1 MSEFGSFHLAA
12 NPTMYEP
19 VRTNNFRFLAKF
31 DNIQLLKVGEN
42 AADRNSYI
50 RDGQEILDFSVASFD
65 VPHFTQTPIEVR
77 RGNSRVL
84 YAGVPNWNTGTLVVN
99 DLVGA
104 DGKSVLLAWQ
114 SLSYSVIDDTIS
126 TADKYKINATVME
139 YTADNKLVRY
149 WDLLGCWVSGLS
161 ETGWTNESGEKKQLQ
176 ATIAYDRAIP
186 HLPDEVVYR

>member
-1 MSEFGSFHLAA
+1 MSEFGAYHIAA
-12 NPTMYEP
+12 NPTIYEP

-50 RDGQEILDFSVASFD
+50 RDGQEILDFSVVSFD
-65 VPHFTQTPIEVR
+65 VPHFSQNSVDVR
-77 RGNSRVL
+77 RGNSIVH
-84 YAGVPNWNTGTLVVN
+84 YAGLPQWNTGTLVIN

-114 SLSYSVIDDTIS
+114 SLSYNVIDDTIS
-126 TADKYKINATVME
+126 TANNYKINATVME

-149 WDLLGCWVSGLS
+149 WDLLGCWVSGLQ
-161 ETGWTNESGEKKQLQ
+161 ESG
-176 ATIAYDRAIP
+176 
-186 HLPDEVVYR
+186 

>member
-19 VRTNNFRFLAKF
+19 VRPNNYRFIAKF
-31 DNIQLLKVGEN
+31 DTVQLLKVGEN

-50 RDGQEILDFSVASFD
+50 RDGQEILDFSVTHFD
-65 VPHFTQTPIEVR
+65 VPHFSQNPIEVW

-84 YAGVPNWNTGTLVVN
+84 YAGKPSWNTGQLVIN

-114 SLSYSVIDDTIS
+114 SLSYNVIDDTIS
-126 TADKYKINATVME
+126 TSDHYKINATVME

-149 WDLLGCWVSGLS
+149 WDLLGCWISGLS
-161 ETGWTNESGEKKQLQ
+161 EDAWDSDGDGKKRIT

-186 HLPDEVVYR
+186 HLPDELVYR

>member
-19 VRTNNFRFLAKF
+19 VRTNNYRFIAKF
-31 DNIQLLKVGEN
+31 DTIQLLKVGEN

-50 RDGQEILDFSVASFD
+50 RDGQEILDFSVTHFD
-65 VPHFTQTPIEVR
+65 VPHFRQTPIQIK
-77 RGNSRVL
+77 RGNSRVQ
-84 YAGVPNWNTGTLVVN
+84 YAGVPEWSDGQLIIN

-114 SLSYSVIDDTIS
+114 SCSYSVIDDTIS
-126 TADKYKINATVME
+126 TADHYKINATVME

-149 WDLLGCWVSGLS
+149 WDLLGCWVAGLS
-161 ETGWTNESGEKKQLQ
+161 EDAWDSDGGDKKRIT

-186 HLPDEVVYR
+186 HLPDELVYR

>member
-19 VRTNNFRFLAKF
+19 VRPSNYRFIAKF
-31 DNIQLLKVGEN
+31 DTVQLLKVGEN

-50 RDGQEILDFSVASFD
+50 RDGQEIIDFSVTHFD
-65 VPHFTQTPIEVR
+65 VPHFTQNPIEVW

-84 YAGVPNWNTGTLVVN
+84 YAGKPSWNNGQLIIN

-114 SLSYSVIDDTIS
+114 SLSYNVIDDTIS
-126 TADKYKINATVME
+126 NASKYKINATVME

-149 WDLLGCWVSGLS
+149 WDLIGCWVAGLS
-161 ETGWTNESGEKKQLQ
+161 EDAWDSDGDGKKRVT

-186 HLPDEVVYR
+186 HLPDELVYR

>member
-19 VRTNNFRFLAKF
+19 VRTNNYRFLAKF
-31 DNIQLLKVGEN
+31 DTVQLLKVGEN
-42 AADRNSYI
+42 PADRNSYI
-50 RDGQEILDFSVASFD
+50 RDGQEILDFSVSQFD

-84 YAGVPNWNTGTLVVN
+84 YAGVPSWNNGSLIIN

-114 SLSYSVIDDTIS
+114 SLSYNVLDDTIS
-126 TADKYKINATVME
+126 NASKYKINATVME

-149 WDLLGCWVSGLS
+149 WDLIGCWVAGLQEDS
-161 ETGWTNESGEKKQLQ
+161 WNSDDGNKKRVT

-186 HLPDEVVYR
+186 HLPDEAVYR